1 MSIYDD
7 MDEATRDKLYTAAEQ
22 LERMTDEQ
30 LELLLDDVQ
39 TLQPAYQP
47 ESDILMIFFGVDSD
61 YGITGWELE
70 HNRGTKDG
78 EPAKAGGASEI
89 ETIETVTRGTWNGY
103 GTTALDLFYPPEE
116 PLDPQQVVQDIY
128 NTLIH
133 LIGVDE
139 QTLLML
145 TTPPTQGINIR
156 DSPTTEMDVLSQQ
169 GPEWEDPIVV
179 TEEMRAPDPEN
190 HIDQV
195 PESDLPR
202 VLSDVDAGT
211 PMTRFQCDRRLIG
224 CVKSPVEDQEDLQ
237 SLSRAQDE
245 EYRNQ
250 LAIREGEQARGIAV
264 ITDTATQSEEKW
276 TFSKIF
282 HPECGPTPAEFESKE
297 DELNLHMSKGKDEVY
312 IEGTISFGQPPSR
325 DEEIPHQPVYFE
337 DITVL
342 GRRGEYAT

>member
-7 MDEATRDKLYTAAEQ
+7 MDEVTRDKLYAAAEQ
-22 LERMTDEQ
+22 LERMSAEQ
-30 LELLLDDVQ
+30 LEPLIKDLQ
-39 TLQPAYQP
+39 TLHPAYQP
-47 ESDILMIFFGVDSD
+47 ESDLVMVLFGVDSD

-70 HNRGTKDG
+70 HNCGTKDG
-78 EPAKAGGASEI
+78 KPAEAGSASEI
-89 ETIETVTRGTWNGY
+89 ETVETITRGTWNGY
-103 GTTALDLFYPPEE
+103 GTTALDLFHPPEE

-156 DSPTTEMDVLSQQ
+156 DTPGTETDVLKQQ
-169 GPEWEDPIVV
+169 GPEWEDPVVV
-179 TEEMRAPDPEN
+179 TEEMRAPAPEN
-190 HIDQV
+190 QVGQV
-195 PESDLPR
+195 PESDLPV

-211 PMTRFQCDRRLIG
+211 PMTRFQCDRRLID
-224 CVKSPVEDQEDLQ
+224 CVKSPVGDQEGLQ

-245 EYRNQ
+245 EYRNL
-250 LAIREGEQARGIAV
+250 LAIREGERARGIAV
-264 ITDTATQSEEKW
+264 ITDAATQTEEEW
-276 TFSKIF
+276 TFANVF
-282 HPECGPTPAEFESKE
+282 HPECGPTATEFEAKE
-297 DELNLHMSKGKDEVY
+297 DDLNLYQSKGKDEVY
-312 IEGTISFGQPPSR
+312 IEGTITFGQPPSQ

-342 GRRGEYAT
+342 GRRGEHAT